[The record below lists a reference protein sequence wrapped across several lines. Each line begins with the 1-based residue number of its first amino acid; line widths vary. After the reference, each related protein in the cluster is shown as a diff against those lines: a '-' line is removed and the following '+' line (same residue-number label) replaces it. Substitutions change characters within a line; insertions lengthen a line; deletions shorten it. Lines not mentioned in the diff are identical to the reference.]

1 MKRNVSVVRF
11 KFRCNILISGKIIK
25 EMPGSV
31 ASGTSY
37 IIIALLILHAMRMR
51 HIICGLAGSIIFFP
65 HYLINGTIL
74 RNKVTEHKMC
84 VLIFSTTS

>member
-1 MKRNVSVVRF
+1 MKKNVSVVPF

-37 IIIALLILHAMRMR
+37 IIIALLIRHAMRMR
-51 HIICGLAGSIIFFP
+51 HIICGLAGSTIFF
-65 HYLINGTIL
+65 HII
-74 RNKVTEHKMC
+74 
-84 VLIFSTTS
+84 S